1 MDDSALTSQAIA
13 ELMREMPSQNGQ
25 AFLGPQER
33 KINPLGRPNKRFLDR
48 TINTALRHN
57 KRETERAHA
66 SCQQKLLELD
76 ERHDRRMRN
85 EFYTR
90 NTSREYKRK
99 SRSRKKSS
107 RRRSRSRS
115 NSSSDSYERRSRSR
129 HRSHSKKKKRSKKHK
144 KEKRKT
150 RHRTRSRSSTFS
162 GNEEQ
167 TKQSEESERRG
178 YFMPPSN
185 LALAVAM
192 AAYNQTLSAQQTQG
206 KVEVEEEPLPVP
218 ASPLSDIIKELM
230 SDEDVEAERKEALS
244 VTCSSDEVEEVL
256 TINVSSQDENL
267 SSSTDSDS
275 SSESKRST
283 GSCIAVED
291 SVEEIEEP
299 QSGSDIEIIEI
310 ESKDQT
316 VASTQ
321 QPNSKATSAN
331 DVATTVD
338 LTED

>member
-1 MDDSALTSQAIA
+1 
-13 ELMREMPSQNGQ
+13 MREMPSQNGQ

-99 SRSRKKSS
+99 SRSREKSSRRRSRSRKKSS

-129 HRSHSKKKKRSKKHK
+129 NRRHSKKMKRSKKHK
-144 KEKRKT
+144 KEKRKK
-150 RHRTRSRSSTFS
+150 RHHTRSKSSTFS
-162 GNEEQ
+162 GNEDQPKQ
-167 TKQSEESERRG
+167 TEESERRG

-185 LALAVAM
+185 LAMAVAM
-192 AAYNQTLSAQQTQG
+192 AAYTQTLSAQQTQG
-206 KVEVEEEPLPVP
+206 KVEVEEEVLPVP

-256 TINVSSQDENL
+256 TINVSSQEENS

-310 ESKDQT
+310 ESNDQSLVT

-321 QPNSKATSAN
+321 QPNSKATSAD